1 MDIAVSGSHGL
12 IGTALADALVAE
24 GHRVAALNRPGGSTR
39 SDAIA
44 WDPVAGTIDSSSLE
58 GIDAVVHLAGAPIG
72 DKRWS
77 DERKRTL
84 VDSRVEPTRLLAE
97 TLGGLDRP
105 PKVLV
110 SGSAIGYYGS
120 RGDEVLT
127 ETSGAG
133 SGFLAELC
141 RQWEAA
147 AEPAR
152 VAGIRV
158 STIRTGVVL
167 SADGGALAKQLPL
180 FRFGLGGRMGSGRQ
194 YQSWISITDEVAAIA
209 WLLHRD
215 LDGPV
220 NLTAPSPVTSR
231 EFAKTLG
238 QVLHRPTFLPTPA
251 FGPKLVF
258 GRELVDEL
266 LLASQRIVPAALEA
280 GGFTFAHPDLETAL
294 RSVLGR
300 DDG

>member
-105 PKVLV
+105 P
-110 SGSAIGYYGS
+110 
-120 RGDEVLT
+120 
-127 ETSGAG
+127 
-133 SGFLAELC
+133 
-141 RQWEAA
+141 
-147 AEPAR
+147 
-152 VAGIRV
+152 
-158 STIRTGVVL
+158 
-167 SADGGALAKQLPL
+167 
-180 FRFGLGGRMGSGRQ
+180 
-194 YQSWISITDEVAAIA
+194 
-209 WLLHRD
+209 
-215 LDGPV
+215 
-220 NLTAPSPVTSR
+220 
-231 EFAKTLG
+231 
-238 QVLHRPTFLPTPA
+238 
-251 FGPKLVF
+251 
-258 GRELVDEL
+258 
-266 LLASQRIVPAALEA
+266 
-280 GGFTFAHPDLETAL
+280 
-294 RSVLGR
+294 
-300 DDG
+300 